1 MEKFL
6 SLKPGRYY
14 RCIGPKF
21 PDYQGVI
28 VKMEY
33 EEKGVNIGK
42 VIFVPNTGYET
53 VGRVWRSRSSDQYT
67 EISEEEV
74 LMYKIEGD

>member
-1 MEKFL
+1 MEKFTPL
-6 SLKPGRYY
+6 RPGRYY

-28 VKMEY
+28 VKMEWFDG
-33 EEKGVNIGK
+33 KDNLGK
-42 VIFVPNTGYET
+42 VIFTPNGCIASIN
-53 VGRVWRSRSSDQYT
+53 GIWRSHSSDQYT